1 MQEASSSPIPALSNG
16 YQPLQSIYL
25 GFLVIW
31 AASGFSWAF
40 TSWRNRHFSDE
51 LGTPELL
58 VLILFPSDM
67 RITFSGSWALA
78 LVPLIKALQ
87 MALSFFFW
95 YSCVHLQT
103 CSLWMSFG
111 AYVTRILFQTASF
124 VSFMLIS
131 HGYCIMCERLSI
143 QERRI
148 TAVLGCLLY
157 LSLIG
162 YKAAVPYFT
171 LAGSNVQPETGLSSD
186 QLLRILL
193 HHIPAHVAKSDSP
206 TGAAQLRRRGRHTL
220 APWHI
225 EHEVH
230 NVQVRALPLLFF
242 VRRFQGTMQVAAV
255 AFIMVYMRA
264 DDTPDNYWF
273 RVLVR
278 EWVQFC
284 IFMYIGWN
292 FRIPEASLHLPVVP
306 LMKSAWEITMPPI
319 YSVEMDAADF
329 KGLVSDQ
336 WHVGVRTGSGCSA
349 QPLLVLV
356 QNPSP
361 MVRVSKFQLDKDS
374 QV

>member
-1 MQEASSSPIPALSNG
+1 MQDVPSPLPALSTA
-16 YQPLQSIYL
+16 YQPLPSLYL
-25 GFLVIW
+25 GFLAIW

-40 TSWRNRHFSDE
+40 SSWRSRHFQQVNN
-51 LGTPELL
+51 LQW
-58 VLILFPSDM
+58 I
-67 RITFSGSWALA
+67 LA

-87 MALSFFFW
+87 MALSFLFW

-111 AYVTRILFQTASF
+111 VYVTGILFQTASF

-143 QERRI
+143 RERRT
-148 TAVLGCLLY
+148 TAGLGCLLY

-171 LAGSNVQPETGLSSD
+171 VFLLINYFMSFYIIFRRTSQNLMVLRE
-186 QLLRILL
+186 QLNFIEEEDIHSL
-193 HHIPAHVAKSDSP
+193 H
-206 TGAAQLRRRGRHTL
+206 GALNTKYTM
-220 APWHI
+220 
-225 EHEVH
+225 
-230 NVQVRALPLLFF
+230 FK
-242 VRRFQGTMQVAAV
+242 RFQGTMQVAVV

-306 LMKSAWEITMPPI
+306 LMKSTWEIAMPPI

-329 KGLVSDQ
+329 KGLVSDH
-336 WHVGVRTGSGCSA
+336 WHVGVRTSHTNSSCPS

-361 MVRVSKFQLDKDS
+361 KVSTAATASRLQLNKNN